1 MFFSYTHELNF
12 YILICDRRSALYK
25 LYFQDPALIKYNN
38 FQLAKEVYIMLFSSL
53 EQEILETATM
63 LFVGTTYIYHSS
75 VLKSEFL
82 QAVNKLIHLNIL
94 YEDQIDMENGCKIEV
109 YKRTPRQIED
119 SIL

>member
-1 MFFSYTHELNF
+1 
-12 YILICDRRSALYK
+12 
-25 LYFQDPALIKYNN
+25 
-38 FQLAKEVYIMLFSSL
+38 MLFSSL

-63 LFVGTTYIYHSS
+63 LFVGTTYTYHSS

-109 YKRTPRQIED
+109 YKRTSQQIED
-119 SIL
+119 NSL